1 MLAAHD
7 LPTTC
12 RAGLTSIPSAPV
24 AHHIMHLP
32 PLPVRLL
39 RRAALLLAAAFA
51 TGSALAQTTGT
62 VTGRVSDAATGKSL
76 QGAIVRV
83 LGTPITDY
91 TNADGRYN
99 LATVP
104 AGTQRL
110 EVDYV
115 GLDPFIQSITVAGGA
130 TVSVTA
136 ALAST
141 VLKLQ
146 AFNVAESV
154 RGQALAINQQKTA
167 QGIVNIVSEE
177 TFGQMINGNIGYAL
191 QRLSG
196 LTVNEDEDGTP
207 SGVNI
212 RGMES
217 KYNSFQIDGNRLPT
231 SGNSRGFST
240 NQLSGDGISN
250 IEVIKAATPDRDG
263 DAIGGIINV
272 ISRSAFERDGRSI
285 EVTGSG
291 LFYNKYDKWG
301 YNAGLTYL
309 DLIGIGGGEKNL
321 GLALNVT
328 SYKTSRNYDNLDK
341 DYALLRPANEPGLG
355 LKEPV
360 YFHTNGTPQTNERDT
375 KSYGANLSLDYR
387 LSNVASF
394 YVRPFYTQYTVDA
407 QKPHNRFY
415 INSTHNFGGTTGPKS
430 ILDATYNTGRSL
442 ATTLNDIRYQNEE
455 STTEN
460 DAYGLS
466 LGGKHQLDTVTFSY
480 DGFYSSNESARDRSF
495 AYVVRNPGFN
505 IAYDQTERARPKYT
519 ILNGKDPYDISVI
532 SRGDLTVA
540 PNANDEKATSFKAD
554 LEKKFAGAE
563 VAGAL
568 KIGAKYRV
576 NEKEQDAT
584 SHVYRTGTAVSG
596 FPYASLLRRS
606 NRSIFGIPMTLEPD
620 IDKVEALFKSSPA
633 LFVLDPVVAASAD
646 VVNDF
651 KAEEDVAAAYLM
663 GTLVVGRTT
672 LITGF
677 RVEQNTFKS
686 DTFRFNA
693 ATPTAPARVRKER
706 TYTVG
711 LPGVHLRHALSKN
724 LILRESYNRSYA
736 RPDIDKLVAGLTVD
750 AATGNIS
757 GGNPDLRE
765 TISDNYDM
773 QLEYYTAKGGLYSAG
788 VFYKDVKGFYYS
800 ATQRFNTT
808 DANGYPIVDPAGALV
823 YTTTLNALGAKNYGV
838 ELIARQKLL
847 FLPKPFDGFGV
858 GLSATFTDSDGKY
871 PGRLDEKLPTYGF
884 SDTIFNASLEYAADK
899 FRAQLSYTYRSDYL
913 EGLDVDNTLD
923 DYFGA
928 YESLNWE
935 SSYQLTK
942 HLKLFFNVNNLMDE
956 PQISYQ
962 GYKRTDNPE
971 DYTTYSWRATF
982 GASYKF

>member
-1 MLAAHD
+1 MSHRYLNN
-7 LPTTC
+7 
-12 RAGLTSIPSAPV
+12 SF
-24 AHHIMHLP
+24 
-32 PLPVRLL
+32 L
-39 RRAALLLAAAFA
+39 RVVALLLAVAIS
-51 TGSALAQTTGT
+51 TPCALAQSSGAIS
-62 VTGRVSDAATGKSL
+62 GRVSEAATGKSL
-76 QGAIVRV
+76 QGAIIRV
-83 LGTPITDY
+83 VGTPITDS
-91 TNADGRYN
+91 TNAEGRYN
-99 LATVP
+99 LAAVP
-104 AGTQRL
+104 AGAQRI

-115 GLDPFIQSITVAGGA
+115 GLDPFIQSITVASGTTITVNA
-130 TVSVTA
+130 TLSSAVMQM
-136 ALAST
+136 
-141 VLKLQ
+141 Q
-146 AFNVAESV
+146 AFEVADSV

-177 TFGQMINGNIGYAL
+177 TFGQMVSGNIGYAL
-191 QRLSG
+191 QRLPG

-231 SGNSRGFST
+231 SGSSRGFST

-309 DLIGIGGGEKNL
+309 DLIGIGGGTKNL

-341 DYALLRPANEPGLG
+341 DYALLRPQFDSNLG
-355 LKEPV
+355 ITQPV
-360 YFHTNGTPQTNERDT
+360 YFHTNGTPQTNERNT
-375 KSYGANLSLDYR
+375 KSNGANLSLDYR
-387 LSNVASF
+387 LSESATF
-394 YVRPFYTQYTVDA
+394 YVRPFYTRYTVDA
-407 QKPHNRFY
+407 EKPRNRYY
-415 INSTHNFGGTTGPKS
+415 INSNHNFTGTTGTKS
-430 ILDATYNTGRSL
+430 ILEATYNKGRSL

-455 STTEN
+455 STSEN

-466 LGGKHQLDTVTFSY
+466 LGGKHQLDTITFSY
-480 DGFYSSNESARDRSF
+480 DGFYSANESSRTRSL
-495 AYVVRNPGFN
+495 AYIVRNPGYN
-505 IAYDQTERARPKYT
+505 IAYDQTIRNEPRYT

-532 SRGDLTVA
+532 SRGDLTVN
-540 PNANDEKATSFKAD
+540 PNESKEEATSIKAD
-554 LEKKFAGAE
+554 LERKFVGTE
-563 VAGAL
+563 VTAAL
-568 KIGAKYRV
+568 KFGVKYRV
-576 NEKEQDAT
+576 NEKKQDAT
-584 SHVYRTGTAVSG
+584 SQTYSTGTAASG
-596 FPYASLLRRS
+596 FNYASLLRRS

-620 IDKVEALFKSSPA
+620 IAKVESLFNSNPS
-633 LFVLDPVVAASAD
+633 LFVLNSAGAASAN

-651 KAEEDVAAAYLM
+651 KAEEDVAAAYAM

-686 DTFRFNA
+686 DTFRFNS
-693 ATPTAPARVRKER
+693 ATPNAPTRVRKER

-736 RPDIDKLVAGLTVD
+736 RPDVDRLVAGLTLD
-750 AATGNIS
+750 PATGNIS
-757 GGNPDLRE
+757 GGNPNLKE
-765 TISDNYDM
+765 TTSDNYDM

-808 DANGYPIVDPAGALV
+808 DADGYPIIDPNGALV
-823 YTTTLNALGAKNYGV
+823 YSTTLNALGAVNYGV

-858 GLSATFTDSDGKY
+858 GLSATFTESDGKY
-871 PGRLDEKLPTYGF
+871 PGRLAEKLPTYGF

-913 EGLDVDNTLD
+913 EGLDVDNTFD

-942 HLKLFFNVNNLMDE
+942 QLKLFFNVNNLMDE

-962 GYKRTDNPE
+962 GFKRTDNPE

-982 GASYKF
+982 GATYKF